1 MLASANKELKRENK
15 KKKRGVT
22 SMFSTARWQH
32 AASTAWPSWKYHSAS
47 SSLTFWRSLQL
58 TTYELSKI
66 TLRSELFGSELIYKF
81 IPVSSNFYI
90 WITNSDTVVKNAT
103 GLNWLHLCS
112 CTFKWISFT
121 KSTPVRKCLRL
132 RKEKYNTWVFLLH
145 LWILHKS
152 LQVLKTYEG
161 TCSNYTDSKLL
172 LLANVQLDN
181 VIEASEHCSEWGK

>member
-1 MLASANKELKRENK
+1 MLASANKELKRENR

-90 WITNSDTVVKNAT
+90 WITNSDTVVKKMLLVWTESIYAHARSS
-103 GLNWLHLCS
+103 GLVSQNQHQYGNVSDWGRRNTICGYSS
-112 CTFKWISFT
+112 CTCEYCISL
-121 KSTPVRKCLRL
+121 SKCL
-132 RKEKYNTWVFLLH
+132 KPMKVHAVTTQTPSSF
-145 LWILHKS
+145 
-152 LQVLKTYEG
+152 
-161 TCSNYTDSKLL
+161 C
-172 LLANVQLDN
+172 
-181 VIEASEHCSEWGK
+181 